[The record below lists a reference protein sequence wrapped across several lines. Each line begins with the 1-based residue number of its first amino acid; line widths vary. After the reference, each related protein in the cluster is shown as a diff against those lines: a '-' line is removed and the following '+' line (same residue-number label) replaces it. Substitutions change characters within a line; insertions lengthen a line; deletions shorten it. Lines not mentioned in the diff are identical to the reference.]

1 MQQVFRTYQ
10 PQVVFHAAAYK
21 HVPMMEAHPQEAVTV
36 NVMGTKVLAEVAAA
50 AGAEMF
56 VQISTDKAV
65 NPTSVMGATKR
76 VAEMVV
82 RRMNETSGTRFVTV
96 RFGNVL
102 GSRGSLIPLLEE
114 QIRRGGPI
122 TVTDPQMER
131 YFMTIPEAVRLILK
145 ASTLGSGGEVFV
157 LDMGEPVLVMALV
170 EAMIRLSGLEPDVDV
185 PIQFT
190 GIRPGEK
197 LKEEILLA
205 EEGTE
210 TTSVDK
216 IFVAN
221 LGREPDPD
229 SLESGLEL
237 LADAAADGDPGRI
250 RALLQDMVSTYRP
263 APGGESDETLA
274 ELLEGPASP
283 SMTSE

>member
-1 MQQVFRTYQ
+1 
-10 PQVVFHAAAYK
+10 
-21 HVPMMEAHPQEAVTV
+21 
-36 NVMGTKVLAEVAAA
+36 
-50 AGAEMF
+50 
-56 VQISTDKAV
+56 
-65 NPTSVMGATKR
+65 
-76 VAEMVV
+76 
-82 RRMNETSGTRFVTV
+82 
-96 RFGNVL
+96 
-102 GSRGSLIPLLEE
+102 LIPLLEE

-157 LDMGEPVLVMALV
+157 LDMGEPVLVVDLV

-210 TTSVDK
+210 ATNVEK

-221 LGREPDPD
+221 LGHEPDPE
-229 SLESGLEL
+229 SLERSVDL
-237 LADAAADGDPGRI
+237 LDDAAAEGDPGRI
-250 RALLQDMVSTYRP
+250 RALLQDVVATYRP
-263 APGGESDETLA
+263 VPGGESDETLA
-274 ELLEGPASP
+274 ELLEGPGGVHAP
-283 SMTSE
+283 PVHPG